1 MPNYTEP
8 EKTNPTHTEPG
19 KTNPSHTEPSKSDI
33 NYVEPQWTG
42 ATWKN
47 IKGIT
52 WKDIAGFTW
61 KMLFEIFGSKISK
74 PTYTETSKGTVNYT
88 EPSKE

>member
-8 EKTNPTHTEPG
+8 S
-19 KTNPSHTEPSKSDI
+19 KTNPSHTEPGKSDVTY
-33 NYVEPQWTG
+33 NEPQWIG
-42 ATWKN
+42 ATWKR
-47 IKGIT
+47 IAGFT
-52 WKDIAGFTW
+52 WKDIAGLTW
-61 KMLFEIFGSKISK
+61 RLLWKIYGHKVTK